1 MSSRMQR
8 VILNAIGITIG
19 LLIVAVLIIIG
30 GFVIFVLGVNLF
42 HDAQNP
48 QVYNGPALYITGGI
62 LLVVLLIAL
71 VLIALV
77 SFALSRSFSGKLPDA
92 FPPFLP
98 FRPADKR
105 EPHLIEAPIPHVDAD
120 PSDHE

>member
-1 MSSRMQR
+1 MQR
-8 VILNAIGITIG
+8 VILNAIGVTIG
-19 LLIVAVLIIIG
+19 LLIIAVLIIIG

-48 QVYNGPALYITGGI
+48 GVYNGPALYVTGGI

-77 SFALSRSFSGKLPDA
+77 SFALSRSFSGKMPNA
-92 FPPFLP
+92 FLTNIP
-98 FRPADKR
+98 FRSADKR
-105 EPHLIEAPIPHVDAD
+105 EPQLIEAPIPHVDAD
-120 PSDHE
+120 PPDHK